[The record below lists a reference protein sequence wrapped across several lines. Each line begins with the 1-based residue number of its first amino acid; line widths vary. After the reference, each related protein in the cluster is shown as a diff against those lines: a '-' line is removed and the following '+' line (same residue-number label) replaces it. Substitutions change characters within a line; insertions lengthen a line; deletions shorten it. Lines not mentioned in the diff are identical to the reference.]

1 MSDSSTLVKCCS
13 IGEAVSGDPSHFMIE
28 RVFDELRLDWRFLTF
43 QVAPERL
50 ADALRGVDA
59 LGFRGVR
66 LLGELRGLHGLP
78 DERLSERSRRTG
90 RVSHLVGRGP
100 LEGDDFTGVALC
112 EAVGDPAGKRVLV
125 LGAGGAGPSVVD
137 ALVER
142 RAGLVCVAD
151 RDPALAESLAAA
163 GRARAA
169 AIGGEAPTEVATATW
184 EATWIELAEHPE
196 WIVSTACWPKR
207 DNQRVAESIAPEIQ
221 PSMTL
226 IDLGVGSTRAPL
238 LRAAD
243 RRGARGLSGLSVLVS
258 ETALVLEA
266 WTGLRIDRGPLR
278 DAGEEFLGV

>member
-28 RVFDELRLDWRFLTF
+28 RVFEELRLDWRFLTF

-50 ADALRGVDA
+50 GDALRGVDA

-66 LLGELRGLHGLP
+66 LLGDLRGLHGLAE
-78 DERLSERSRRTG
+78 DQLSERSRRTG
-90 RVSHLVGRGP
+90 RVSHLVGKGP
-100 LEGDDFTGVALC
+100 LVGDDFTGAALC
-112 EAVGDPAGKRVLV
+112 EVLGDPAGKRVLV
-125 LGAGGAGPSVVD
+125 LGAAGAAPSVVD

-142 RAGLVCVAD
+142 GAAAVAIAD
-151 RDPALAESLAAA
+151 RDAGLAEGLAGAA
-163 GRARAA
+163 RLWSQATDGA
-169 AIGGEAPTEVATATW
+169 EAPLVTTVTWESTWVEVA
-184 EATWIELAEHPE
+184 EQPD

-207 DNQRVAESIAPEIQ
+207 DNQRVADAIAAELGKGI
-221 PSMTL
+221 TL

-238 LRAAD
+238 LRTAD
-243 RRGARGLSGLSVLVS
+243 GRGARAMGGLPVLVS